1 MDDYDEVDFWGGESP
16 SARQTSP
23 SLPRTAGTDG
33 NEMAIDADVDVD
45 DHEKGE
51 EGDEESDDG
60 EDSEDEVMIE
70 GMDEDDD
77 DEPGGPMSMDLIGH
91 R

>member
-16 SARQTSP
+16 SARQMSP
-23 SLPRTAGTDG
+23 SLSRAAGTDG
-33 NEMAIDADVDVD
+33 NEMAVDVD

-51 EGDEESDDG
+51 EESDDG

-70 GMDEDDD
+70 GMDEDDE